1 MGRVATS
8 PQAFGPTS
16 AAPRSAFVI
25 LRVGAYARAEFFT
38 LLLTFAAFAAAANCE
53 ETGEL
58 VAVSASAGALKKIA
72 AIKRAKNFIIGVP
85 ACLQHMLGIIA
96 GGPLH

>member
-1 MGRVATS
+1 
-8 PQAFGPTS
+8 
-16 AAPRSAFVI
+16 
-25 LRVGAYARAEFFT
+25 

-72 AIKRAKNFIIGVP
+72 AIKMAKNFIIGSP
-85 ACLQHMLGIIA
+85 AA
-96 GGPLH
+96 